1 MNATLSKIGS
11 TLLCVLFSVALYAQD
26 NNSIAGEW
34 AYSAAGAPE
43 GYETGLLRL
52 VQDGDQLTGEF
63 VIGGETGKL
72 YHLRK
77 EDGIYK
83 CIVYV
88 LDYPVNITF
97 SRKGD
102 GLEGTSEAEGAV
114 NPIAFKRVNK
124 K

>member
-34 AYSAAGAPE
+34 AYSTTAAPQ

-52 VQDGDQLTGEF
+52 VQDGDSLTGEF
-63 VIGGETGKL
+63 VVGGEVAKL
-72 YHLRK
+72 NNLRK
-77 EDGIYK
+77 DGDAYK
-83 CIVYV
+83 CLVYV

-97 SRKGD
+97 RQKGD
-102 GLEGTSEAEGAV
+102 GLEGTSEVDGAV
-114 NPIAFKRVNK
+114 NPILFKRVNK